1 MKLYQKAKLIRSK
14 NAGPFMMTLDIIFPD
29 RQSYEE
35 AAASQALSRENVA
48 DLYGVPVEEMKRYL
62 IPLAGAIKF
71 SCPRRHPSGDFLDTD
86 LYGAQ
91 QHRPLIQLEL

>member
-14 NAGPFMMTLDIIFPD
+14 NAGPFMMTLDVIFPD
-29 RQSYEE
+29 RQSFEE
-35 AAASQALSRENVA
+35 AAASPALSREKVEK
-48 DLYGVPVEEMKRYL
+48 LYGVPAGKMQRYL
-62 IPLAGAIKF
+62 IPLANAIKF
-71 SCPRRHPSGDFLDTD
+71 SYPRRHPSGDFLDTD

>member
-1 MKLYQKAKLIRSK
+1 MKLYEKAKLIRSK

-29 RQSYEE
+29 RQAYEE
-35 AAASQALSRENVA
+35 AAASPALSRENVA
-48 DLYGVPVEEMKRYL
+48 KLYGIPAGQMQRYL
-62 IPLAGAIKF
+62 IPLANAIKF
-71 SCPRRHPSGDFLDTD
+71 SYPRKHPSGDFLDTD

>member
-14 NAGPFMMTLDIIFPD
+14 NAGPFMMTLDVIFPD
-29 RQSYEE
+29 RQSFGE
-35 AAASQALSRENVA
+35 AAASPALSREKVA
-48 DLYGVPVEEMKRYL
+48 ELYGIPAGEMQRYL
-62 IPLAGAIKF
+62 IPLANAIKF
-71 SCPRRHPSGDFLDTD
+71 SYPRRHPSGDFLDTD